1 MEVKLLKDEKTS
13 APEFYLKH
21 KDYFDEKIIT
31 VLEDTNNKYLK
42 EKDKNGILQAAL
54 LIAKKDNMELR
65 RQLSDTK
72 NYNKFCKQLLKDAKA
87 DKNDLEKR
95 IDDLAKTI
103 DKIEKEKDTL
113 IDDLIKELEIANK
126 EIERLKRENEKNSRP
141 TTTKKNSTNSNLP
154 PSTDFSHK
162 KINSRV
168 KTGKKVG
175 GQINH
180 PGHFIKPKTPNSVKV
195 YHVKSVPKGA
205 LPHVGEDGKI
215 DYYYTQELDSS
226 FSVVVSETQYIL
238 DPNGED
244 LPKEV
249 LNKYKITG
257 VSYGKNIKSLVLLLN
272 IKGTVPLKRL
282 CEIIN
287 EYSNN
292 NFNLKESTICNWNT
306 EFHAKTKD
314 FRQNI
319 ISNILRHNIIH
330 VDETSSTV
338 NGKVKWVQC
347 LTNKFGTYYFLV
359 DKRGDNENG
368 VIKKLE
374 NFSHYVVH
382 DHFKPYYKYLE
393 KAIHCECG
401 AHILR
406 YLKAGYELEGS
417 FECSKLMILMRE
429 MLKEKKK
436 LLSEGKNEME
446 PARIEDFKKRYKVII
461 ESSIDEFEKKNPG
474 IKKKYIPDYIK
485 LFKRMLEYIDKHF
498 AFLLDFNVPFDNNE
512 AERACRKVKN
522 KKKTSTQFRDFDF
535 AHTYFENLSV
545 FETLNKNHE
554 NIYNFLTKTF

>member
-1 MEVKLLKDEKTS
+1 MQVKLLQDEKTFV
-13 APEFYLKH
+13 PEFYLKH
-21 KDYFDEKIIT
+21 KDYFDEKIIS

-54 LIAKKDNMELR
+54 IVAKQDNRELR

-72 NYNKFCKQLLKDAKA
+72 KYNKFCKQLLKDAKV
-87 DKNDLEKR
+87 DKDGLEKR
-95 IDDLAKTI
+95 IDDLAKII

-126 EIERLKRENEKNSRP
+126 EIERLKIENEKNSRP

-168 KTGKKVG
+168 KTDKKVG
-175 GQINH
+175 GQKNH
-180 PGHFIKPKTPNSVKV
+180 PGHFIKPRTPNSVKV
-195 YHVKSVPKGA
+195 YRVKSIPKGA

-215 DYYYTQELDSS
+215 DYYYTQELDSN
-226 FSVVVSETQYIL
+226 FSVVVSESQYIL

-249 LNKYKITG
+249 LNKYKITS
-257 VSYGKNIKSLVLLLN
+257 VSYGKNIKSFVLLLN
-272 IKGTVPLKRL
+272 IKGAVPLKRL

-292 NFNLKESTICNWNT
+292 NFNLKESTVCNWNA

-319 ISNILRHNIIH
+319 LSNILRHNIIH
-330 VDETSSTV
+330 VDETSSIV
-338 NGKVKWVQC
+338 NGKIKWVQC

-368 VIKKLE
+368 VIKELE

-382 DHFKPYYKYLE
+382 DHFKPYYKYLGN
-393 KAIHCECG
+393 AIHCECG

-417 FECSKLMILMRE
+417 FECSKLMILIRE

-436 LLSEGKNEME
+436 LISEGKTEME
-446 PARIEDFKKRYKVII
+446 SARIEDFKKRYKDII
-461 ESSIDEFEKKNPG
+461 ESTITEFEKNHPG

-498 AFLLDFNVPFDNNE
+498 VFLLDFNVPFDNNE

-522 KKKTSTQFRDFDF
+522 KKKTSTQFRDFEF
-535 AHTYFENLSV
+535 AHKYFENLSV